1 MYLGSK
7 RILTECLVQTPP
19 QKKKKENEK
28 GGEEE
33 GGGRETVEEIR
44 GEEGEE
50 RVVEEG
56 ELSHQDN
63 SKNSHNTMVQEI
75 RYVINNTAMCV
86 ILSQQTTS

>member
-33 GGGRETVEEIR
+33 GRGRETVEEIR

-56 ELSHQDN
+56 ELSHQGS
-63 SKNSHNTMVQEI
+63 SKNSDKMMVQEI
-75 RYVINNTAMCV
+75 RYMINNTAMCV
-86 ILSQQTTS
+86 ILSQQTT

>member
-7 RILTECLVQTPP
+7 RILTECLVQTLPR
-19 QKKKKENEK
+19 KKKKDNEK
-28 GGEEE
+28 GG
-33 GGGRETVEEIR
+33 GGGRVVEEIR

-56 ELSHQDN
+56 ELSHQGN

-75 RYVINNTAMCV
+75 R
-86 ILSQQTTS
+86 

>member
-7 RILTECLVQTPP
+7 RILTKCLVQTPP
-19 QKKKKENEK
+19 RKKKKENEK

-50 RVVEEG
+50 RVVEG

-63 SKNSHNTMVQEI
+63 SKNSHNTMVKEI
-75 RYVINNTAMCV
+75 RYVINNTTMCV
-86 ILSQQTTS
+86 ILSQQTT